1 MESSLSMIVLAS
13 QEHGKEFLFVKP
25 FTPAMWAAS
34 GGVLLY
40 TVFVVWALEHG
51 QNEEFSGRLPRQ
63 LSTALWFTF
72 SSLFFTHREKVHD
85 SLARIVLVVW
95 FFVALILTQ
104 SYTASLT
111 SMLTI
116 HNIKSSVITIESVR
130 TQNHPNGCDSE
141 TFVCDYLVD
150 VLGFHREQI
159 HNLNDPSSYA
169 DHLQN
174 KTITALF
181 LESPYEKAFFK
192 KHCQGYVYV
201 NTPLPYR
208 FGGFGFVFQKN
219 SSLADTFSE
228 AILKLSENGNLS
240 DLQHNEFASGCVTDG
255 DNTTTTLDPTT
266 PSLGFGSFWVLYVVS
281 ISTST
286 CCLAVAFLFFRRKHG
301 NIRNES
307 RDIMRS
313 PTVEMN
319 RSRELFYKQMLWFHF

>member
-1 MESSLSMIVLAS
+1 
-13 QEHGKEFLFVKP
+13 
-25 FTPAMWAAS
+25 
-34 GGVLLY
+34 
-40 TVFVVWALEHG
+40 
-51 QNEEFSGRLPRQ
+51 
-63 LSTALWFTF
+63 
-72 SSLFFTHREKVHD
+72 
-85 SLARIVLVVW
+85 
-95 FFVALILTQ
+95 
-104 SYTASLT
+104 
-111 SMLTI
+111 MLTI